1 MAVKNIEILLQGE
14 HIPDIQLVALG
25 CGKAVKDV
33 LAAAARHRK
42 GETEGDFHVFAEDGD
57 EPLTSDDPLPES
69 EGGQPVRLHVHRC
82 RRIEVTVTF
91 NGVSK
96 EHSFGPGKT
105 ISAVKRWAAIKAFGM
120 DPGDAAEHVLQLAG
134 TTDLPE
140 PDTHIGTLVSCP
152 DCSLAFDLVPLK
164 RVEG

>member
-1 MAVKNIEILLQGE
+1 MKNLEILLQGE
-14 HIPDIQLVALG
+14 HMPDIQLVALDR
-25 CGKAVKDV
+25 GKAVGDV

-42 GETEGDFHVFAEDGD
+42 CEAEGDFPVFAEDGE
-57 EPLTSDDPLPES
+57 EPLAPDDPLPGGK
-69 EGGQPVRLHVHRC
+69 GGQPVRLHVHRC
-82 RRIEVTVTF
+82 HRIEVTVTF

-105 ISAVKRWAAIKAFGM
+105 ISAVKKWAAIKAFGM
-120 DPGDAAEHVLQLAG
+120 DPGDAAEHVLQFAG
-134 TTDLPE
+134 TTDRPE